1 MKSLKLLKLELLC
14 KDPNKVFSFDISD
27 ALVVHGQIASGK
39 SSFVRLIYFAMGG
52 DFYEDT
58 VALQRRLD
66 SVQLTLRIEQTTY
79 LVERKAHAEQIQITD
94 LSDENLET
102 PPKVFKVFK
111 RKKNQ
116 RQSCFKRK
124 LL

>member
-1 MKSLKLLKLELLC
+1 
-14 KDPNKVFSFDISD
+14 
-27 ALVVHGQIASGK
+27 
-39 SSFVRLIYFAMGG
+39 MGG

-111 RKKNQ
+111 RKNQ
-116 RQSCFKRK
+116 RQSCFKK
-124 LL
+124 KTSLITFLNF